1 MILIISI
8 IKLKFDSFNILINIY
23 KKKLLKML
31 IIDKINF
38 YINRIFVR
46 IYYNKNIFILTINT
60 YYIFILIS

>member
-46 IYYNKNIFILTINT
+46 IYYNKNISILTINT